1 MFDLPLIVL
10 GPLIILP
17 LVLFAIGGL
26 VVFRRLVKP
35 QVRYG
40 EHDAHFSATMVASI
54 MVFYGLAMALIA
66 VHVWVTFEDVSRIV
80 SHEAATLGT
89 LYRNVSEYP
98 EPARTTVRA
107 GLREYVEH
115 MIRDVWPE
123 QHHGKVP
130 NAGVERMDRFQATL
144 MHFEPTGEAQKLLA
158 AETLRAYDAMIEAR
172 RMRLDAVET
181 HLPGVMWW
189 VIILGAVISIF
200 SSYFFP
206 VRDSRLQATQIGLLA
221 VFIGLVIFLIVA
233 IDRPFRGELGIPSSA
248 YQIVYEQLMT
258 P

>member
-1 MFDLPLIVL
+1 MFDLPLIIV
-10 GPLIILP
+10 GPAIILP
-17 LVLFAIGGL
+17 LGILAIGGL
-26 VVFRRLVKP
+26 ILFRRRFQP
-35 QVRYG
+35 QLRYG

-98 EPARTTVRA
+98 EPERGTMQA

-123 QHHGKVP
+123 QHKGKIP
-130 NAGVERMDRFQATL
+130 NAGIERMDRFQAVL
-144 MHFEPTGEAQKLLA
+144 MHFEPSHEAQKLLA
-158 AETLRAYDAMIEAR
+158 AETLRAYDEMIVAR
-172 RMRLDAVET
+172 RLRLDAVET
-181 HLPGVMWW
+181 HLPGVMWA
-189 VIILGAVISIF
+189 VIVIGAVISIF

-206 VRDSRLQATQIGLLA
+206 VRDARLQATQIGLLA
-221 VFIGLVIFLIVA
+221 VFMGLVIFLIVA
-233 IDRPFRGELGIPSSA
+233 LDRPFRGELGIPSTA